1 MGAPVAEHTVVV
13 VGSNQPFPEY
23 TPGNFWV
30 IDFSDAAAP
39 TAVSVGCPSTGV
51 VLDCAGSLAAVA
63 ACAGDSVTIYDISN
77 PGSPKATGSASLS
90 FNGIGAISFYG
101 GYVLAGEASNNLG
114 ARVALIDINNLASP
128 QVYSTTFAQITDVTL
143 FGSTAVICGLGGYSN
158 AFQVAKTSDF
168 AALATSVPRTD
179 VSAWS
184 AIPFVCDFDG
194 TNAVFSDGTSLYA
207 YGISNGTATLIG
219 SGSGGGGATSVA
231 IAENGGADAG
241 APLGGIQLAYTAV
254 DDSNVELQYVAPPV
268 PPGTNWSGSS
278 ASLGDPSNIY
288 GQPINFEGGVA
299 KFYRTIYGSSAVL
312 AAAGVTQVAGGGTQE
327 CVVTLFD
334 VKVSGGI
341 DQGDPARQAFSRR
354 AAEYDVAE
362 QHARRHRLLH
372 VVADMASVDDP
383 RFAVGAVVRGL
394 VNRGGEMGK
403 YSEYEYGNPDALP
416 FRESS
421 VSPVATNRPPIRA
434 RCLRLNRHCEERSDE
449 AISERR
455 TLYDP
460 WIASL
465 RSQYGH
471 GSSQMQSALGEIYRA
486 PGR

>member
-1 MGAPVAEHTVVV
+1 VGAPVAEHTVVV

-101 GYVLAGEASNNLG
+101 VYVLAGEASNNRG

-128 QVYSTTFAQITDVTL
+128 QVYSTSFAQITDVTL

-179 VSAWS
+179 VSSWS
-184 AIPFVCDFDG
+184 AIPFICDFDG

-219 SGSGGGGATSVA
+219 SGSGGRGATSVA

-241 APLGGIQLAYTAV
+241 APLGGIQLAYAAV

-278 ASLGDPSNIY
+278 ASLGDPNNIY

-334 VKVSGGI
+334 VKVSGGSI
-341 DQGDPARQAFSRR
+341 KATRQGKRYP
-354 AAEYDVAE
+354 V
-362 QHARRHRLLH
+362 
-372 VVADMASVDDP
+372 
-383 RFAVGAVVRGL
+383 
-394 VNRGGEMGK
+394 
-403 YSEYEYGNPDALP
+403 ALP
-416 FRESS
+416 NTT
-421 VSPVATNRPPIRA
+421 SPNNTLAVTVFYTRWPIWPPWTI
-434 RCLRLNRHCEERSDE
+434 L
-449 AISERR
+449 
-455 TLYDP
+455 
-460 WIASL
+460 ASL
-465 RSQYGH
+465 WARLFG
-471 GSSQMQSALGEIYRA
+471 G
-486 PGR
+486 